1 MRSEAPSEKKLHQA
15 MKARDSVESAI
26 KGGLVGA
33 AAGALKGRAA
43 PGAALGALIGHGVGR
58 LRGSERTL
66 RDITAQER
74 QQMRRDERTKK
85 SEAET
90 VFDGFHQELSKE
102 AFAQLAGL
110 AARAAP
116 MVSGLGSRM
125 IGLGA
130 RASKAVG
137 QGQAFGNVMRQGAT
151 ALGGG
156 KAGGQALARTV
167 GAGTLAAGGLAAAG
181 GAGYLAGRAA

>member
-1 MRSEAPSEKKLHQA
+1 MRSEAPSEKKLHRTMQ
-15 MKARDSVESAI
+15 ARDAAEGAA

-33 AAGALKGRAA
+33 AAGALKGRSAA
-43 PGAALGALIGHGVGR
+43 GAALGAAVGYGLGR

-66 RDITAQER
+66 RDITGQER

-85 SEAET
+85 SEAEIM
-90 VFDGFHQELSKE
+90 FDGFGDGLSKE
-102 AFAQLAGL
+102 AVAGL
-110 AARAAP
+110 VA
-116 MVSGLGSRM
+116 GLGSRV

-137 QGQAFGNVMRQGAT
+137 QGQAFGNAMRQGAT

-181 GAGYLAGRAA
+181 GAGYLAGRS